1 MICLNSQREWK
12 CHRKIFTNQRAE
24 KPDSDHSRTKLA
36 PKTQAVEK
44 RTLFAYSETHFFG
57 GLLALI
63 VFFTF
68 RASAPKIHGDE
79 LEK

>member
-1 MICLNSQREWK
+1 MISLNSQREWK

-68 RASAPKIHGDE
+68 RASAPKIHLDE
-79 LEK
+79 LEN